1 MNLSKVS
8 GRLTNIITNELDYSE
23 EKKEIIEYAI
33 ETALLTLLG
42 TSLIILFGYLT
53 NSLMPV
59 VSAAAFGS
67 LLRRVSGGAHFN
79 SPIKCLFFG
88 AIVYSVIG
96 VLTKE
101 FVIYNVIDKRILIFI
116 ILISFLLVSFLA
128 PVDCE
133 AKPIHSKSLRFK
145 LKISSMFFVMLSFF
159 IILFIDN
166 ELFNVSAVIGVFY
179 QSITLL
185 PIFNKKGGVYNL

>member
-23 EKKEIIEYAI
+23 EKKEIITYAI
-33 ETALLTLLG
+33 EIAFLTLLG
-42 TSLIILFGYLT
+42 TFLIIIFGYLT

-59 VSAAAFGS
+59 ISVAAFGG
-67 LLRRVSGGAHFN
+67 LLRSMSGGAHFN
-79 SPIKCLFFG
+79 NPIKCLFFG
-88 AIVYSVIG
+88 AIMYSAIG

-101 FVIYNVIDKRILIFI
+101 LVAYNLIDKYVLIFI

-133 AKPIHSKSLRFK
+133 AKPIHSRSLRFK
-145 LKISSMFFVMLSFF
+145 LKISSMFFVMV
-159 IILFIDN
+159 LFLISYFSDN